1 MTQVKETRPKGAK
14 VDHSKPTQPK
24 LGRFKLARASKRLAL
39 EIEAEQDH
47 PEGRLTGQAIL
58 ARVQRKYYS
67 LPVALECRQKHFRWV
82 ERARSVERA
91 GRAELFFGDCSVF
104 EDFDLCT

>member
-47 PEGRLTGQAIL
+47 PEGRSTDRAIL
-58 ARVQRKYYS
+58 ARVERKYYS
-67 LPVALECRQKHFRWV
+67 LPVALECRQKHF
-82 ERARSVERA
+82 
-91 GRAELFFGDCSVF
+91 
-104 EDFDLCT
+104 